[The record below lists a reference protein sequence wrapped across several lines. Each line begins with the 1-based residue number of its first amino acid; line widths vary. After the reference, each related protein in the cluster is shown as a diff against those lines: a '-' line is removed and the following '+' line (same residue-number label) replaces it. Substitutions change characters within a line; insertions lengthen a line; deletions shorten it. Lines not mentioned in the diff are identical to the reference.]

1 MNKTFNKAV
10 KTTLSAVNK
19 VSPVKL
25 NKKHLLIIILAIVII
40 MVLIPKLYKSNFLAI
55 QLGGVENTTK
65 KNKEKLKSGEPFLYS
80 RIMKPKDFKNFIEQ
94 YRDET
99 NPNCKKSLLP
109 NPKNINRENM
119 KSLDCVL
126 QTLSLLFPLEGD
138 KKQYD
143 TLTRIRDNLQK
154 FSKKAD
160 SDPKWKGLSHG
171 QIKNFLK
178 KSYEGLYGG
187 DYDSLIFYNNTVQ
200 DQKINKTNKIKF
212 LKMILNY
219 VPLNNNNDGYIIP
232 FTVTGHMLF
241 LYYYKENNIYHLK
254 LIDLQIIATDLNC
267 NRCNSVLIKQCGEN
281 LENCMDIEHNENDN
295 TPGFFF
301 DPIHNSFI
309 QNQDS
314 KINNLVEIFID
325 KMEQF
330 DEKSPLGFVNL
341 LHTTWAF
348 FLYFSPLQDKKTY

>member
-1 MNKTFNKAV
+1 
-10 KTTLSAVNK
+10 
-19 VSPVKL
+19 
-25 NKKHLLIIILAIVII
+25 
-40 MVLIPKLYKSNFLAI
+40 
-55 QLGGVENTTK
+55 
-65 KNKEKLKSGEPFLYS
+65 
-80 RIMKPKDFKNFIEQ
+80 
-94 YRDET
+94 
-99 NPNCKKSLLP
+99 
-109 NPKNINRENM
+109 
-119 KSLDCVL
+119 
-126 QTLSLLFPLEGD
+126 
-138 KKQYD
+138 
-143 TLTRIRDNLQK
+143 
-154 FSKKAD
+154 
-160 SDPKWKGLSHG
+160 
-171 QIKNFLK
+171 
-178 KSYEGLYGG
+178 
-187 DYDSLIFYNNTVQ
+187 
-200 DQKINKTNKIKF
+200 
-212 LKMILNY
+212 MILNY